1 MTVKQFGSLAAAIK
15 TFFPRENVLPTS
27 ESMDL
32 WYDMLHDLDYD
43 VASTALKMHVSN
55 SPYAPTI
62 SDIRKYAEKIVTP
75 TEMNES
81 EAWALVSNAIRNS
94 SYNSAEEFSKLPPLV
109 QKAVGQPSQLQQWA
123 IDNDYNESVVSS
135 NFMRSYRAELYRKKE
150 VGRLPQGVKNLLE
163 QKRMEIDLIS
173 ENR

>member
-32 WYDMLHDLDYD
+32 WYDMLRDLDYD

-62 SDIRKYAEKIVTP
+62 SDIRKYAEKIISP
-75 TEMNES
+75 AEMNEG

-94 SYNSAEEFSKLPPLV
+94 SYNSSEEFNKLPPLV

-135 NFMRSYRAELYRKKE
+135 NFMRSYRTELSRKEE

-163 QKRMEIDLIS
+163 QKRTEINLIS